1 MINQLSIFLEN
12 SQGRLAHA
20 TRILGD
26 AGVNLLALSIADTA
40 SYGVL
45 RVIVSDPALAMQV
58 LKKAGFTA
66 HTTPVLAVLIP
77 DHPGSLAD
85 LLALLRD
92 GGVNVEYLYSF
103 LLRNQNDPLML
114 LKVDM
119 PKLAC
124 RILAQAGV
132 RLLEH
137 DDLA

>member
-1 MINQLSIFLEN
+1 MVNQLSIFLEN

-20 TRILGD
+20 TRILGE
-26 AGVNLLALSIADTA
+26 AGVNLLALSIADT
-40 SYGVL
+40 SSFGVL
-45 RVIVSDPALAMQV
+45 RVIVSDPDLAMNV

-66 HTTPVLAVLIP
+66 HTTPVLAVLVP

-103 LLRNQNDPLML
+103 LLRAQNDPLIL
-114 LKVDM
+114 LKVDE
-119 PKLAC
+119 PEQAG
-124 RILAQAGV
+124 RILSGAGI

-137 DDLA
+137 SDLA